1 MVNRIS
7 APYNFVPLNEFVY
20 IPEWASMVSQD
31 IPFDDGEDGIIEVR
45 WKNVSPLCIRDS
57 SCDKEKGLSMHIV
70 MPDGKRLYFIPG
82 SSLRGMLR
90 NTVSIMSFGRMT
102 QYGNKFFGH
111 REFDTKKTDAKEY
124 QKNMQQVKYGW
135 LDVYSGG
142 YKLWK
147 CKGSADKILVEDVK
161 AKAGDKDYDAKKSAW
176 DRNEAIAENSFPV
189 YEKDGVSYRIFAT
202 GKMNKKRHE
211 LLIPA
216 DVDVNPVLFDAKDDT
231 ITSFFTVY
239 SNTDG
244 FENYIKML
252 KSGKRIPVSYIYDGK
267 KYILGMGKMI
277 RYPYAYSIK
286 NLVDRVQKTH
296 INAEHD
302 LADTIFGWV
311 DGNDSMKG
319 RVQVCNAFSLQPLE
333 DSELYAEVK
342 GVLASPKPSYYPL
355 YIWQESTPYKTYS
368 SKDAKISGRKLYR
381 IHEGSSTTRLPQ
393 GNDNENTMTR
403 FRPVPSGQTFVMR
416 VVVHNMRK
424 IEIGALLAAIT
435 FNNTPGTW
443 HNIGGAKGYGY
454 GKLECTG
461 LSLQGLQFTEEEY
474 LKAFEYEMSLFTE
487 SNYSCL
493 WRDTEQISRLFAILS
508 EHEDGDVRMMEM
520 DNGKSPLGK
529 NEYEY
534 YKKTFSLL
542 HEPKVC
548 VKTYLDESAVVEI
561 DSQLK
566 SAETFKRLSMFRKE
580 KSDIYEAIKN
590 AEEKGEFRQAISLLN
605 GLINDMLIRG
615 IEKVEEEEW
624 VSRLAQKQEEK
635 DKQQQH
641 MHEDAEKAKKTQLIS
656 DGFDA
661 FINQKDSNNAN
672 YKVNKWNTCASLIE
686 KWVKVNGTSE
696 LVPKEKD
703 IVECVIRRLY
713 ANQDKSEK
721 RHWKENIE
729 KGKIWKGIKSYL
741 GEDRTVCL
749 YAELKK

>member
-20 IPEWASMVSQD
+20 IPEWGNEVNQD

-45 WKNVSPLCIRDS
+45 WKNVSPLCVRDA
-57 SCDKEKGLSMHIV
+57 SCDKEKGLSMHIT

-102 QYGNKFFGH
+102 QYGNKFFGY
-111 REFDTKKTDAKEY
+111 REVAAKGRTADEY
-124 QKNMQQVKYGW
+124 RKIMEHVEYGW
-135 LDVYSGG
+135 LEACYGE
-142 YKLWK
+142 YKLWR
-147 CKGSADKILVEDVK
+147 CNGNADKISIDDVK
-161 AKAGDKDYDAKKSAW
+161 AVARDKNYVAKKSAW
-176 DRNEAIAENSFPV
+176 DRNEAIAGNTFPV

-202 GKMNKKRHE
+202 GKMDKKKNE

-216 DVDVNPVLFDAKDDT
+216 DVDENSVKFDAKDDA

-252 KSGKRIPVSYIYDGK
+252 KSGKRIPVSYICKGS

-277 RYPYAYSIK
+277 RYPYEYGIK
-286 NLVDRVQKTH
+286 DLVDRVQKNKG
-296 INAEHD
+296 NAEHD

-311 DGNDSMKG
+311 DGDDSMKG

-333 DSELYAEVK
+333 DTELCAEVK

-355 YIWQESTPYKTYS
+355 YIQQGSAPCKKYS
-368 SKDAKISGRKLYR
+368 SEDAKISGRKLYR
-381 IHEGSSTTRLPQ
+381 IHEGSSTTKLPQ

-435 FNNTPGTW
+435 LNNTPGTW
-443 HNIGGAKGYGY
+443 HNIGSAKGYGY
-454 GKLECTG
+454 GKLECDG
-461 LSLQGLQFTEEEY
+461 LSLQGLNFTEEEY
-474 LKAFEYEMSLFTE
+474 LKAFEYEMSLFTKL
-487 SNYSCL
+487 NYSCL
-493 WRDTEQISRLFAILS
+493 WSKNEQMSKLVAILS
-508 EHEDGDVRMMEM
+508 EHDNDDVRMMEM
-520 DNGKSPLGK
+520 DKGKSPLGE

-534 YKKTFSLL
+534 YKKDDKFSVLT
-542 HEPKVC
+542 EPNKHIN
-548 VKTYLDESAVVEI
+548 TYLDEAQMRINS
-561 DSQLK
+561 
-566 SAETFKRLSMFRKE
+566 FRKE
-580 KSDIYEAIKN
+580 KSDVYEAIKD

-605 GLINDMLIRG
+605 NLINDMLIRG
-615 IEKVEEEEW
+615 LEKVEEEEW
-624 VSRLAQKQEEK
+624 VSRLTQKQEEK
-635 DKQQQH
+635 DKQQQQIQA
-641 MHEDAEKAKKTQLIS
+641 DAETAKRAKLIS
-656 DGFDA
+656 DGFEA

-686 KWVKVNGTSE
+686 KWLKVNGTSE

-713 ANQDKSEK
+713 ANPDKSEK
-721 RHWKENIE
+721 RNWKEDME
-729 KGKIWKGIKSYL
+729 RGKIWRSIKSYL
-741 GEDRTVCL
+741 GEERTVSL
-749 YAELKK
+749 YEELKK